1 MADPKICAAFRR
13 TRESLEPKV
22 TQEMLAEKTG
32 FRQTQISRWERTNE
46 PSLDELA
53 ALEKAMGVVPGTV
66 LRAAGYVKEAR
77 TVDEV
82 VHTDPNLAPELVG
95 VVLQAYRAAV
105 TASASIRGRGDRP
118 RKPPGPP
125 RTPALIDGPPGR
137 SRRTGQ
143 VAEGGSN

>member
-1 MADPKICAAFRR
+1 MAHPKVCAALRQ
-13 TRESLEPKV
+13 TRESLEPKI
-22 TQEMLAEKTG
+22 TQDMLAERTG

-53 ALEKAMGVVPGTV
+53 ALEKAMGVAPGTV
-66 LRAAGYVKEAR
+66 LRAAGYVKDAK

-105 TASASIRGRGDRP
+105 TASASIRGHGDRP
-118 RKPPGPP
+118 KKPPDPP
-125 RTPALIDGPPGR
+125 RTRALTDGPPGR
-137 SRRTGQ
+137 GRRTGQ
-143 VAEGGSN
+143 ISGSG